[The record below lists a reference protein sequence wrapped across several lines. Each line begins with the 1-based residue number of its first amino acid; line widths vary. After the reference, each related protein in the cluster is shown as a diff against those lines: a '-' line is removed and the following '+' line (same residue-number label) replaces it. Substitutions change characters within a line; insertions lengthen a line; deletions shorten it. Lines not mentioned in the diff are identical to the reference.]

1 MKMKDFFTLKIYP
14 FTLRYRDTPSCFIA
28 RFSLNGS
35 NFMFFFYCFPC
46 EDLVQ
51 KRYIRTKKNLLL
63 YGHFFFRVDV

>member
-28 RFSLNGS
+28 RFSSNGS
-35 NFMFFFYCFPC
+35 NFMFFYCFPS

-51 KRYIRTKKNLLL
+51 KRYILTKKEFAPLWA
-63 YGHFFFRVDV
+63 FFFRVDV